1 MSTLFLSIFLLAIAA
16 SFVQR
21 VSGFG
26 FGIFIMMFLPF
37 FIPTFGEA
45 ITLSGLLA
53 GTTSLL
59 IAVHN
64 WRYIRWRI
72 MGIIF
77 LANIVT
83 SYIAIEF
90 MAGLGNETMK
100 KALGVVLILIA
111 LYFLFFQGKHQ
122 LPTKS
127 KSVQAVIG
135 AISGLTGG
143 MFAMPGPPIVL
154 YCINAFNDKKEY
166 IATLQ
171 ALFCCSNIFYT
182 LFRARVGFFT
192 AHTLYYWGI
201 GLAGLFIGTLLGAR
215 CFEHISGKMLKRI
228 VYCMMMVSGVIAII

>member
-1 MSTLFLSIFLLAIAA
+1 MSSLYFFIFVLAIAA
-16 SFVQR
+16 SFIQR

-53 GTTSLL
+53 GTTSLI
-59 IAVHN
+59 IAIRN
-64 WRYIRWRI
+64 WRHIRWKI
-72 MGIIF
+72 IGVIF
-77 LANIVT
+77 LANVLT
-83 SYIAIEF
+83 AYIAIEY
-90 MAGLGNETMK
+90 MSGLGNATMK

-127 KSVQAVIG
+127 KKVQAIIG
-135 AISGLTGG
+135 SISGVTGG
-143 MFAMPGPPIVL
+143 VFAMPGPPIVL
-154 YCINAFNDKKEY
+154 YCINAFDNKKEY

-171 ALFCCSNIFYT
+171 TLFCCSNIFYT

-192 AHTLYYWGI
+192 DQTVLYWGI
-201 GLAGLFIGTLLGAR
+201 GLAGLFLGTLIGAR
-215 CFEHISGKMLKRI
+215 CFEYISKKTLKRI
-228 VYCMMMVSGVIAII
+228 VYYMMIVSGVVAIV